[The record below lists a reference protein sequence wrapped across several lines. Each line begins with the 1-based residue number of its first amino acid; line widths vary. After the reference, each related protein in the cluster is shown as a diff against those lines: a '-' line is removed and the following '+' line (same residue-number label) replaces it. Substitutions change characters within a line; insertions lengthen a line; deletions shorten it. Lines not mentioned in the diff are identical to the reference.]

1 MDNCF
6 GIASSWSAL
15 GDIERN
21 RGNWDEAERLYR
33 QSLQL
38 REELGD
44 RSGIAAAWGV
54 LGGIERNRGNWDEA
68 ERLYRQSLQLREELG
83 DRSGMAWVTSDRG
96 ANELGRGNLELA
108 ESLLQNALVQLQ
120 ELAMTDAIA
129 ETNWHLAR
137 LYRAKNNPDL
147 AQQHYNTAH
156 QLYTQLGAAKD
167 LEKIEQD
174 WNNANP

>member
-1 MDNCF
+1 MFVNGLLLGCL
-6 GIASSWSAL
+6 GSIESNRCSRGQAERLYWQKLSMCEEL
-15 GDIERN
+15 GDRQGMSQVIGTMGSIERN
-21 RGNWDEAERLYR
+21 RGNWDAAERLYR

-44 RSGIAAAWGV
+44 R
-54 LGGIERNRGNWDEA
+54 
-68 ERLYRQSLQLREELG
+68 Q
-83 DRSGMAWVTSDRG
+83 GMAWVTSDRG
-96 ANELGRGNLELA
+96 ANELGRGNFELA
-108 ESLLQNALVQLQ
+108 ESLLQDALVQLQ
-120 ELAMTDAIA
+120 ELGRTDAIA
-129 ETNWHLAR
+129 ETNWHFAR

-156 QLYTQLGAAKD
+156 QLFTQLGAAKD